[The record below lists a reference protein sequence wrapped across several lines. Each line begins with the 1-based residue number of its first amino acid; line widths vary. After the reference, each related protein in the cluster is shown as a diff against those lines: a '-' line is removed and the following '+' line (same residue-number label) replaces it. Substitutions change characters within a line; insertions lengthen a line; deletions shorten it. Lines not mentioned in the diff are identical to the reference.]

1 MMGNFIHQ
9 MKSDIKKLAKRVK
22 IVLTDV
28 DGVLT
33 DGGLYYTQRGD
44 IMKKFHVRD
53 GMGVT
58 LLKRIGIPTIIVTK
72 EKTLMVK
79 QWAKNMRV
87 EKLLDGVMK
96 KELVLAN
103 ICNTFKVRPFEV
115 AYIGDDI
122 NDVALLSKVGLA
134 VVPNDAMEVAKKCS
148 DFICN
153 AKGGSGAFREL
164 ADLIL
169 MSKTKTIV
177 Y

>member
-1 MMGNFIHQ
+1 MMGDFIHQ
-9 MKSDIKKLAKRVK
+9 MKNDVKKLAKRIK

-33 DGGLYYTQRGD
+33 DGGLYYTQKGD

-58 LLKRIGIPTIIVTK
+58 LLRRAGIPTIIVTK
-72 EKTLMVK
+72 EKTHMVK
-79 QWAKNMRV
+79 QWAKNMKI

-96 KELVLAN
+96 KELILVD
-103 ICNTFKVRPFEV
+103 ICKKFNVHPSEV

-122 NDVALLSKVGLA
+122 NDIALLNKVGLA
-134 VVPNDAMEVAKKCS
+134 AVPNDAMIVAKKSS
-148 DFICN
+148 DFICK
-153 AKGGSGAFREL
+153 AKSGAGAFREF

-169 MSKTKTIV
+169 TAKTGTIV